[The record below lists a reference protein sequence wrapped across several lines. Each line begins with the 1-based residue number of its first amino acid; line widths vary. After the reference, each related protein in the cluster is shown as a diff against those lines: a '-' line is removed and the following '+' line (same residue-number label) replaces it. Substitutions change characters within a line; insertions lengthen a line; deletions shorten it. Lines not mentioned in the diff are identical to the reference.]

1 MFEINGTLVLFV
13 VSFLLFMM
21 ALDAIMLKPVGKILE
36 KRSAK
41 IKGDLDAAKQSRN
54 QASELVEKYEQ
65 DVKRIRHESHTL
77 ITKSVEEATR
87 QKTTELAGV
96 QREGAQ
102 KLDNAKAEI
111 ANERSALIDELVAH
125 ERELVESITQ
135 KVLGEPVA
143 VQLDAGAVRRTLEE
157 AC

>member
-13 VSFLLFMM
+13 VSFLLFMV
-21 ALDAIMLKPVGKILE
+21 ALNEIMLKPVGKVLE
-36 KRSAK
+36 KRAAK
-41 IKGDLDAAKQSRN
+41 ISEDLEAAKHSRK
-54 QASELVEKYEQ
+54 QAAELVEKYET
-65 DVKRIRHESHTL
+65 DVKRIRHESHEL
-77 ITKSVEEATR
+77 ITKSVEEASK
-87 QKTTELAGV
+87 QKAAELAGV

-102 KLDNAKAEI
+102 KLEAAKAEL
-111 ANERSALIDELVAH
+111 ANERSTLIDELVVH

-135 KVLGEPVA
+135 KVLGESVA